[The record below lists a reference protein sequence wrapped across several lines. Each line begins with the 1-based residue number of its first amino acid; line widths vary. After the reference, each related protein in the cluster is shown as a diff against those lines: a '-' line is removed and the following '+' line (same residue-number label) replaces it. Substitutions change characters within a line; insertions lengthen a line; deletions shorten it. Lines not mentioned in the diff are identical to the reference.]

1 MKKLLK
7 IKVVKNNKISK
18 LRAPAT
24 DQSESRKE
32 KNGHNGPTFEILSTS
47 NQKTDSKES
56 KIKSNKSH
64 DNTWNVVHHKNNK
77 LKKMK
82 KSSEKSFSKK
92 EMSVEKIKQS
102 LISIE
107 CESKQNKK

>member
-1 MKKLLK
+1 MHQLLINLNHEKKKMVIMDRRLK
-7 IKVVKNNKISK
+7 YYRRQIK
-18 LRAPAT
+18 
-24 DQSESRKE
+24 
-32 KNGHNGPTFEILSTS
+32 
-47 NQKTDSKES
+47 KTDSKES

-107 CESKQNKK
+107 GESKQNKK

>member
-92 EMSVEKIKQS
+92 GDVSRK
-102 LISIE
+102 
-107 CESKQNKK
+107 N